1 MTCMNDI
8 EFDNDFVPHL
18 NAPARFVPT
27 RLNPPDWVPNEAVKI
42 VFSNPRIVKMLKR
55 IDQQHQPNAA

>member
-1 MTCMNDI
+1 MNDI

-27 RLNPPDWVPNEAVKI
+27 RLNPPAWVPNEAVKI